1 MINILLTGSSGFIG
15 SNLLQEISKFHKIY
29 ITVRKKPTKKFFY
42 KKNIIF
48 IYFKNY
54 EHLNNQ
60 LKKIRIHTVIHC
72 ATHYVKNH
80 VYSDIHKLAYSNIL
94 LGNIILENLKIMK
107 VKRFVNFS
115 TIWQDTVNTGGKY
128 INLYAA
134 YKKGFSEIVNY
145 YKNLH
150 KNINFFEILIS
161 DTFGVNDKREKLA
174 FVLKK
179 NYKNNKFSKIISK
192 NLFMNLLNVKD
203 INSAIIKILNGKIKA
218 DRYVLKNNK
227 DFKIS
232 YLIEKFNEKFNKKL
246 KVKWQSNKII
256 KYKVTKYN
264 NLRSWKP
271 KESAVSDIINYIA
284 N

>member
-29 ITVRKKPTKKFFY
+29 ITVRKKPTKKLFY

-161 DTFGVNDKREKLA
+161 DTFGVNDKRKKLA

-218 DRYVLKNNK
+218 DQYVLKNNK

>member
-15 SNLLQEISKFHKIY
+15 SNLLQEISKSHKIY
-29 ITVRKKPTKKFFY
+29 ITVRKKPTQNFFY

-54 EHLNNQ
+54 EHLNSQ

-72 ATHYVKNH
+72 ATHYVKKH
-80 VYSDIHKLAYSNIL
+80 VYSDIHKLTYSNIL

-115 TIWQDTVNTGGKY
+115 TIWQDTINTGGKY
-128 INLYAA
+128 VNLYSA
-134 YKKGFSEIVNY
+134 YKKGFSEIIKY

-150 KNINFFEILIS
+150 NKINFFEILIS
-161 DTFGVNDKREKLA
+161 DTFGFNDKREKLA
-174 FVLKK
+174 VVLKK

-203 INSAIIKILNGKIKA
+203 INSAINKILNEKINSGQ
-218 DRYVLKNNK
+218 YILKNNK
-227 DFKIS
+227 DYKIS
-232 YLIEKFNEKFNKKL
+232 YLIEKFNAKFSKKL
-246 KVKWQSNKII
+246 KVKWQTNQVI

-271 KESAVSDIINYIA
+271 NESTVSDIINYIA